1 MRIPITK
8 YGLPQAAAYPAVLA
22 VLMIVYWLV
31 FWQAFPKSM
40 HTGAALWLAGVLP
53 EAVLLAILIWVLS
66 FFRDPHRIVPDDPA
80 LLLSPADGTISDI
93 EQVHEPAIGDGPVL
107 RIGIFLSIFSVH
119 INRMPCAA
127 RVLSITYKPGKFIN
141 ALNKDCGQVN
151 ESNNLLLERIGQPA
165 DRLLVRQISG
175 AIARRIVCAA
185 AEEQI
190 FTAGE
195 QFGMIKFGS
204 RTELYLPARPNAR
217 TLVQVGD
224 KVRAG
229 LTPLVR
235 YEA

>member
-8 YGLPQAAAYPAVLA
+8 YGLPQAAAYPAMLA
-22 VLMIVYWLV
+22 VLMIVYGLV
-31 FWQAFPKSM
+31 FWRAFPQSM
-40 HTGAALWLAGVLP
+40 HTPGWIWLAGVLP
-53 EAVLLAILIWVLS
+53 EAILLIILLWALS
-66 FFRDPHRIVPDDPA
+66 FFRDPHRNVPDNPA
-80 LLLSPADGTISDI
+80 LLLSPADGTVSDI
-93 EQVHEPAIGDGPVL
+93 EQVHEPALGDGPVL

-127 RVLSITYKPGKFIN
+127 RVLSITYKPGQFLN
-141 ALNKDCGQVN
+141 ALNKNCGQVN
-151 ESNNLLLERIGQPA
+151 ESNNLLLERIGRPT

-185 AEEQI
+185 GEGQS

-204 RTELYLPARPNAR
+204 RTELLLPARPNAR

-235 YEA
+235 YES